1 VSKVGTQKNFA
12 FSVTASIIGF
22 MVAIQFQTVSEPV
35 NRDTRDTWELR
46 NDLMSEKELQSE
58 LLQEIRTIEEK
69 LTKYENEREMSKGEL
84 LKETLEELKIE
95 AGMTEVTGPGIILTF
110 QPVIN
115 ELGRE
120 VPMSYVSPSLL
131 QRLINQLNMYGALHI
146 SVDGQR
152 VINTTVIRDIGTVT
166 KIDGHSLNNL
176 PFKIK
181 VITKDSEEAEKLL
194 KRMEIS
200 AIVEDFFIDNLQVT
214 LTQPEKDIKI
224 PGYQDTIRIRYMEP
238 VE

>member
-1 VSKVGTQKNFA
+1 MVGAQKNFY

-46 NDLMSEKELQSE
+46 NDLMGEKELQSE
-58 LLQEIRTIEEK
+58 LLQEIRMVEDT
-69 LTKYENEREMSKGEL
+69 LTKYESEREMSKGEL

-95 AGMTEVTGPGIILTF
+95 AGMSDVSGPGIILTL
-110 QPVIN
+110 QSAMN

-131 QRLINQLNMYGALHI
+131 QRLINELNMYGALHI
-146 SVDGQR
+146 SIDGQR

-194 KRMEIS
+194 KRIEIS
-200 AIVEDFFIDNLQVT
+200 DIVEDFFVDNLQVMINK
-214 LTQPEKDIKI
+214 PEEDIEI

>member
-1 VSKVGTQKNFA
+1 MVSTQKNFY

-35 NRDTRDTWELR
+35 NRDTRDIWELR
-46 NDLMSEKELQSE
+46 NDLMGEKELQSD
-58 LLQEIRTIEEK
+58 LLQEIRMIEDK
-69 LTKYENEREMSKGEL
+69 LKKYESERETSKGEL
-84 LKETLEELKIE
+84 LKETLEELKLE
-95 AGMTEVTGPGIILTF
+95 AGMTEVTGPGIILTL
-110 QPVIN
+110 QPVMN

-120 VPMSYVSPSLL
+120 VSMGYVSPSLL
-131 QRLINQLNMYGALHI
+131 QRLINELNMYGALHI
-146 SVDGQR
+146 SIDGQR

-181 VITKDSEEAEKLL
+181 VITKDFEQAEKLF
-194 KRMEIS
+194 KRIEIS
-200 AIVEDFFIDNLQVT
+200 DIVDDFFVDNLQVI
-214 LTQPEKDIKI
+214 LTQPKEEIEI